1 MKQLELNTRIH
12 LNQELLSSE
21 IDGETIMMSVENG
34 KYYGLNAVASRIWE
48 LVKEEPLF
56 SEIIAQ
62 LTTEFNVDKTVC
74 QNDTEDFILQLAENK
89 LITFE

>member
-1 MKQLELNTRIH
+1 MKQLELNTRIR

>member
-1 MKQLELNTRIH
+1 MKQLEPNTRIR

-34 KYYGLNAVASRIWE
+34 KYYGLNTVASRIWE

-56 SEIIAQ
+56 SEIIQ
-62 LTTEFNVDKTVC
+62 TLMQEFKVEEDICKK
-74 QNDTEDFILQLAENK
+74 DTQEFILQLAENK

>member
-1 MKQLELNTRIH
+1 MKQLNLDTRIR

-34 KYYGLNAVASRIWE
+34 KYYGLNSVASRIWE
-48 LVKEEPLF
+48 LVKEELLF
-56 SEIIAQ
+56 SEMIEKLI
-62 LTTEFNVDKTVC
+62 TEFKVDKTTC
-74 QNDTEDFILQLAENK
+74 QNDTEEFILQLEENK